1 MSKPISQILNHPERA
16 VAKAIAKLEDKNGYP
31 SHDVRL
37 TAENIQK
44 VRSKLAELNLDP
56 DDTTGEELYQALMV
70 RFQEDSRRFDEHFGM
85 HAHGF
90 DEKSSKAFELVS
102 KNADL
107 PERWVMKASWAKSLL
122 RQHPPKRVMKQLHYR
137 SIDSMLKRENLAEI
151 YLGIEFI
158 ESPTWNKAHFK
169 LASSLESTAFER
181 RPVIL
186 ASLASDKWGLTDGEP
201 KGAYSNDY
209 GVLGVLPTNKLS
221 QISLLSL
228 VVMLIDELS
237 SFGQIKLSEIAA
249 KLSPAAA
256 WWSETDC
263 LMANLAGEPV
273 SLNLKDVADCHVS
286 SASYK
291 DRISQAGQ
299 KSFWRELLSRYE
311 NQIGIDEDNLPRFE
325 DTIKNIGGVLT
336 NQPAFEYV
344 EDI

>member
-70 RFQEDSRRFDEHFGM
+70 KFQEDSRRFDEHFGM
-85 HAHGF
+85 HARGF

-158 ESPTWNKAHFK
+158 ESP
-169 LASSLESTAFER
+169 
-181 RPVIL
+181 
-186 ASLASDKWGLTDGEP
+186 
-201 KGAYSNDY
+201 
-209 GVLGVLPTNKLS
+209 
-221 QISLLSL
+221 
-228 VVMLIDELS
+228 
-237 SFGQIKLSEIAA
+237 
-249 KLSPAAA
+249 AA